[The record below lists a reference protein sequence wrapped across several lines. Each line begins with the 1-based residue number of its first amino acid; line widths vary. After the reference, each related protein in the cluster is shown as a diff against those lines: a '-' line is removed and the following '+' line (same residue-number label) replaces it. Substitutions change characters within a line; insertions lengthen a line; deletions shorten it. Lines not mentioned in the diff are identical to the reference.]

1 MNPTAQRHAE
11 STALGVFSGQ
21 GGNEGVSIVSQLGV
35 QGIGVLA
42 TVAYTAVATFLILKV
57 VDLIIG
63 NRVSEEEEVEGLDI
77 TQHNERGFDF

>member
-1 MNPTAQRHAE
+1 M
-11 STALGVFSGQ
+11 L
-21 GGNEGVSIVSQLGV
+21 SQLGV

-42 TVAYTAVATFLILKV
+42 TVAYTAIATFLILKV

-63 NRVSEEEEVEGLDI
+63 IRVSEEDEIEGLDI